1 MSDNEGNLIIHVTGN
16 LVQLYLFNLNFSMQ
30 LE

>member
-1 MSDNEGNLIIHVTGN
+1 MSDNEGNLIHDVTGN